1 VATLVGPV
9 RIARE
14 EEQEEA
20 DEMAIPLSPV
30 VHGHFARKL
39 IAAFKNQ
46 LNEECERHKDWI

>member
-9 RIARE
+9 RITRE